1 MRPTPG
7 AVPDAVLR
15 PIVLDAAARAGVE
28 PEHLTLVH
36 AAAVTFNDGS
46 LGCPE
51 PGMVYTQAIVTGWQV
66 ILEHAGERID
76 YRASGPGA
84 FRVCPDGGEPLPGD
98 R

>member
-1 MRPTPG
+1 MSADP
-7 AVPDAVLR
+7 AVIPDAVLR

-28 PEHLTLVH
+28 PGDLTLVH
-36 AAAVTFNDGS
+36 AAAVEFNDGS

-51 PGMVYTQAIVTGWQV
+51 PGMAYTQAIVSGWQV

-84 FRVCPDGGEPLPGD
+84 FRVCPEGGEPLPGD